1 MAHILIV
8 EDELAINHL
17 IMKNLRLVGHTCD
30 QVFDGAAAV
39 DAVLTG
45 HFDLVIL
52 DVMLPKL
59 SGFEVSEQLKI
70 ADVPIIFVTAR
81 DGLNDRLKG
90 LHLGDD
96 YIVKPFEILELIAR
110 VEAVLRRTR
119 GSDDTFAFDDIL
131 IDFKSKRV
139 FRDDKEVT
147 LTPKEYS
154 LFETLVINRNLA
166 LTRDKLIALVWEF
179 DYVGDTRTVDVH
191 IQQLRTKLGLR
202 DKIKT
207 VYKVGYRLE
216 L

>member
-17 IMKNLRLVGHTCD
+17 IKKNLHLVGHTCE

-52 DVMLPKL
+52 DIMLPKL
-59 SGFEVSEQLKI
+59 SGFEVSEQLK
-70 ADVPIIFVTAR
+70 AAGVPIIFVTAR

-90 LHLGDD
+90 LRLGDD

-139 FRDDKEVT
+139 FRDGKEVT